1 MHRGPDAGL
10 PEIAIPVG
18 PLPLSL
24 PSFLRRQK
32 GPRLDA
38 KALAKVLRSLA
49 REEPRV
55 PGPRRLLLASAD
67 FFSAPEPGAYEDA
80 HRTLRAAYD
89 RARDELAAKLGPP
102 EREVPSPGW
111 FREALV
117 VSEWSFEG
125 RVAWLAFHQDEVE
138 LPFMLSLG
146 LRG

>member
-1 MHRGPDAGL
+1 MRGGPDAGL
-10 PEIAIPVG
+10 HEIAIPVG

-24 PSFLRRQK
+24 PSFLRRAK

-38 KALAKVLRSLA
+38 KALMKVVRALA
-49 REEPRV
+49 RGERTV
-55 PGPRRLLLASAD
+55 PGPRRLLMASAD
-67 FFSAPEPGAYEDA
+67 FFASSEPGAYEDA
-80 HRTLRAAYD
+80 HRTVRAAYD
-89 RARDELAAKLGPP
+89 RARDELATKLGPP

-117 VSEWSFEG
+117 VSEWTHEG
-125 RVAWLAFHQDEVE
+125 RVVWLAFHQDEVE